1 MTTVTVRTYSRE
13 RKPHQ
18 PTRGEQNDEDETG
31 HGLRLLRISI
41 SDKRICLP
49 RIFPRLQTTP
59 RRSHG
64 IRVIGET
71 KRIANMLEI
80 VIQSGRMELPV
91 VLLCLFT
98 GIECGWHPDQSPAST
113 IANPRV
119 ARPGVVVLEVGTVR
133 DDLMAIGSELAF
145 AYVGLAPEDCLE
157 QHGLHPRRVHFLDV
171 CG

>member
-1 MTTVTVRTYSRE
+1 MSVAASHRCYDSRRALLMTTVTVRTYSRE

-113 IANPRV
+113 I
-119 ARPGVVVLEVGTVR
+119 L
-133 DDLMAIGSELAF
+133 
-145 AYVGLAPEDCLE
+145 
-157 QHGLHPRRVHFLDV
+157 
-171 CG
+171 